1 MQQVKAKMQKI
12 PYFWGI
18 YAQPGKILTKV
29 LNLLPVALI
38 IGGYLTVSHYR
49 HIENPN
55 DKLIPTPQVMFQ
67 EMKEIITVPDK
78 RSGEILFWTDTKA
91 SLSRLAIGVSIAS
104 IGGYLLGIF
113 MGIFPGFRAL
123 FGPVITGLSNINPLA
138 LLVII
143 LVTFGVG
150 ELSKIFLI
158 VFGIGIPIAR
168 SIEQAVGK
176 IPKELIVK
184 SCTLGASQFEVIARV
199 IAPQMFPKLVE
210 LCKVSLGSAWIFVI
224 AAEAV
229 ASTEGLGYR
238 IYLQQRYMNM
248 GLIIPY
254 VLYIALIAYVTDI
267 MLQLTLNKMFP
278 WYNKV
283 K

>member
-1 MQQVKAKMQKI
+1 M
-12 PYFWGI
+12 
-18 YAQPGKILTKV
+18 
-29 LNLLPVALI
+29 
-38 IGGYLTVSHYR
+38 YLTASHYR
-49 HIENPN
+49 HIENPS
-55 DKLIPTPQVMFQ
+55 DKLIPTPLVMFQ
-67 EMKEIITVPDK
+67 EMKQIMTVPDK

-91 SLSRLAIGVSIAS
+91 SLTRLALGVGIAS
-104 IGGYLLGIF
+104 ISGYLLGIL
-113 MGIFPGFRAL
+113 MGVFPGLRAL
-123 FGPVITGLSNINPLA
+123 LTPVITGLANINPLA

-143 LVTFGVG
+143 LVSLGVG
-150 ELSKIFLI
+150 ESSKIFLI
-158 VFGIGIPIAR
+158 VFGIGVAITR
-168 SIEQAVGK
+168 SIQQSVEK
-176 IPKELIVK
+176 IPKELIAK
-184 SCTLGASQFEVIARV
+184 SLTLGASQFEVLTRV
-199 IAPQMFPKLVE
+199 VAPQMLPKLIE

-254 VLYIALIAYVTDI
+254 VLYISLIAYVTD
-267 MLQLTLNKMFP
+267 LLFQLALDKLFP